1 MNIAELFTEGHR
13 LDQIEP
19 DAYANNTYTTNWLS
33 MRDYQRL
40 AAVLMI
46 GTLGSSATI
55 DAKLRQAKTS
65 GGAGAKDVTGK
76 AITQLTQAGS
86 DSDKMVVIELNAEEL
101 DVTGKYDHVQLSVT
115 IGTATSD
122 FAALVI
128 RFVSNYS
135 PVDRTNLD
143 EVVA

>member
-19 DAYANNTYTTNWLS
+19 DAYTANTYTTSWLS

-40 AAVLMI
+40 AAILMI
-46 GTLGSSATI
+46 GDMVTNSTI

-76 AITQLTQAGS
+76 AVTQLTAAGS
-86 DSDKMVVIELNAEEL
+86 DSNKLVVIELNAEEL
-101 DVTGKYDHVQLSVT
+101 DVNGKYDYVQLSVT
-115 IGTATSD
+115 IAAAASD
-122 FAALVI
+122 FAALVV
-128 RFVSNYS
+128 RFVTNYA